1 MVGRAPAPALGPP
14 PSRRPRLAPPPA
26 CHLSWLGHTTG
37 VQGFSIH
44 SSARAPPVPRQ
55 DGKTLLLHL
64 QVGASVFTATNKWR
78 VCVCF
83 LRQGGLGEPPRH
95 PHAAPGPSEPFSG
108 SPQAACLSGLLLA
121 QHTEPGRALHGG
133 PGGSQG
139 RRRWA
144 KAGLSAA
151 QALSCP
157 PPEQVLSS
165 LLLQRE
171 GPWGVTS
178 LPPFSPEED
187 LPSHPSSAYSG
198 ARHPTLFTT
207 ISEEPEVR
215 VMGSGNLP

>member
-1 MVGRAPAPALGPP
+1 MVYRALAPAPGVP
-14 PSRRPRLAPPPA
+14 PSRGPSLAPPPA
-26 CHLSWLGHTTG
+26 RLLSWLGRRTG
-37 VQGFSIH
+37 VQGFSTH

-55 DGKTLLLHL
+55 DGKNLLLYL
-64 QVGASVFTATNKWR
+64 QVGASVFAATNKQR

-83 LRQGGLGEPPRH
+83 LRQGGLWEPPRH

-121 QHTEPGRALHGG
+121 QHAEPGRPLHGG

-139 RRRWA
+139 RQRRA

-157 PPEQVLSS
+157 HPEQVLSS

-171 GPWGVTS
+171 GPWGLTS
-178 LPPFSPEED
+178 RSLLSRRGPPLTCFKCLLRGSP
-187 LPSHPSSAYSG
+187 PHSVYSN
-198 ARHPTLFTT
+198 
-207 ISEEPEVR
+207 EVR
-215 VMGSGNLP
+215 VVGSRNLP